1 MLALPA
7 ANADVLAEVI
17 APALSVLPMTM
28 DSPEAR
34 LILLAIGRQESGF
47 AARHQVNGPACGLW
61 QFERN
66 GVLGVMHGAATSS
79 YAYNACIKSG
89 VLWGST
95 SILAALQQ
103 DDELA
108 CIFARLLLWSDPRPL
123 PEIGDVLGAWNLYE
137 RTWRPGMPSYSRW
150 KGAAY
155 PQALATVTA

>member
-1 MLALPA
+1 SLP
-7 ANADVLAEVI
+7 
-17 APALSVLPMTM
+17 SCMT
-28 DSPEAR
+28 SPEAKAM
-34 LILLAIGRQESGF
+34 LLAIGGQES
-47 AARHQVNGPACGLW
+47 AYAERHQVGGPACGLW

-79 YAYNACIKSG
+79 YAYNACIKAG

-123 PEIGDVLGAWNLYE
+123 PEIGDVMGAFNLYE
-137 RTWRPGMPSYSRW
+137 RCWKPGR
-150 KGAAY
+150 
-155 PQALATVTA
+155 

>member
-1 MLALPA
+1 MLTLPA
-7 ANADVLAEVI
+7 SASDVLAEVI
-17 APALSVLPMTM
+17 VPALAVLPSQM

-34 LILLAIGRQESGF
+34 CMLLAIGAQESGF

-66 GVLGVMHGAATSS
+66 GVLGVMHGVATSS
-79 YAYNACIKSG
+79 YAYNACIKFG

-108 CIFARLLLWSDPRPL
+108 CVFARLLLWSDPRAL
-123 PEIGDVLGAWNLYE
+123 PDVGDMMGAFNYYE
-137 RTWRPGMPSYSRW
+137 RTWRPGKPSYTRW
-150 KGAAY
+150 KQTAY
-155 PQALATVTA
+155 PQALAALQA